1 MSIAEKITTIA
12 ENEQRVFEAGKN
24 TERDDFW
31 EDFQVGGERTNYNY
45 ALCGERWTD
54 KTYNPKYPI
63 VAKQMVSCFMNS
75 KITDTKVPISFTT
88 GSNMMFSGCKSLK
101 TIRTITPMVEDVN
114 WISAFSNC
122 IALENITFE
131 GTIDGTNISFSSCTK
146 LTHDS
151 LMNILEHLKDVS
163 GTDVTRSITL
173 GSTNLAKLT
182 DTEKAIAT
190 QKGWTLA

>member
-1 MSIAEKITTIA
+1 MSIAEKLITIA

-24 TERDDFW
+24 TERDEFW
-31 EDFQVGGERTNYNY
+31 EDFQFGGIETNYNY

-75 KITDTKVPISFTT
+75 RITDTKVPISFTS
-88 GSNMMFSGCKSLK
+88 GSNMMFSGCRSLK
-101 TIRTITPMVEDVN
+101 TIRSLTPLVEN
-114 WISAFSNC
+114 FSWINC
-122 IALENITFE
+122 FNNCPALENITFE
-131 GTIDGTNISFSSCTK
+131 GIIDGTDISFSTCTK

-151 LMNILEHLKDVS
+151 LMNILGHLKNVS
-163 GTDVTRSITL
+163 GTGISRTLTL
-173 GSTNLAKLT
+173 GATNLAKLT
-182 DTEKAIAT
+182 DTEKVSAT

>member
-1 MSIAEKITTIA
+1 MSIAEKLTTIA

-63 VAKQMVSCFMNS
+63 VARAIVNCFMNAR
-75 KITDTKVPISFTT
+75 ITDTKVPISFTE
-88 GSNMMFSGCKSLK
+88 GCSLIFSSCKSLK

-114 WISAFSNC
+114 WINSFNNC
-122 IALENITFE
+122 TALENITF
-131 GTIDGTNISFSSCTK
+131 GGIIDGTNLSFTTCTK
-146 LTHDS
+146 YFRAF
-151 LMNILEHLKDVS
+151 K
-163 GTDVTRSITL
+163 
-173 GSTNLAKLT
+173 KC
-182 DTEKAIAT
+182 
-190 QKGWTLA
+190 